1 MKDKHSK
8 LQSKTNCEIRVDL

>member
-8 LQSKTNCEIRVDL
+8 MFEKGKK

>member
-8 LQSKTNCEIRVDL
+8 MFEQGKK